1 MEHQTPPPPS
11 SSKESIGAFC
21 TRNNLP
27 DLTRWATFED
37 DVTPRSVRAVLHER
51 LTYMGEYVERLLYP
65 EGLTDGWESAVL
77 SESEHTGLETLHRTI
92 VLLEKDCALLDLES
106 TPEDDM
112 ALIKRLVKEWPSL
125 VADISS
131 VLVKTRAAY
140 TDVRRSGHNPSYLG

>member
-1 MEHQTPPPPS
+1 
-11 SSKESIGAFC
+11 
-21 TRNNLP
+21 
-27 DLTRWATFED
+27 
-37 DVTPRSVRAVLHER
+37 
-51 LTYMGEYVERLLYP
+51 MGEYVERLLYP